1 MFQILTDKKSIF
13 IIIIFFTLI
22 FSFACDNKQKYSG
35 LYRAEGGELQQGREN
50 TIELKENG
58 HGVWRVADDEASFSW
73 GVNGK
78 EIRLHTKTG
87 GVITGM
93 LEKSGI
99 EITLPNSQKVF
110 FTKIK

>member
-13 IIIIFFTLI
+13 IIVIFFTMI
-22 FSFACDNKQKYSG
+22 FSLACDNKQKYAG
-35 LYRAEGGELQQGREN
+35 LYRAEGGALHQGREN

-58 HGVWRVADDEASFSW
+58 QGIWRLADDEASFSW

-78 EIRLHTKTG
+78 EIRLHTKNG

-93 LEKSGI
+93 LEKTGI
-99 EITLPNSQKVF
+99 EITLPSSQKVF
-110 FTKIK
+110 FTRIK

>member
-13 IIIIFFTLI
+13 IIIFFALL
-22 FSFACDNKQKYSG
+22 FSFACDNKQQYAG
-35 LYRAEGGELQQGREN
+35 LYRAEKGELQQGHEN

-58 HGVWRVADDEASFSW
+58 QGVWRVADDEASFSW

-99 EITLPNSQKVF
+99 EIALPDSQKVF
-110 FTKIK
+110 FKKIK

>member
-1 MFQILTDKKSIF
+1 MFKILTDKKSIL
-13 IIIIFFTLI
+13 IIILFTLI
-22 FSFACDNKQKYSG
+22 FSFACDNKQKYAG
-35 LYRAEGGELQQGREN
+35 LYRAEVGELQQGREY

-58 HGVWRVADDEASFSW
+58 QGVWRLADDEAFFSW

-93 LEKSGI
+93 LEKNGI

-110 FTKIK
+110 FIKIK